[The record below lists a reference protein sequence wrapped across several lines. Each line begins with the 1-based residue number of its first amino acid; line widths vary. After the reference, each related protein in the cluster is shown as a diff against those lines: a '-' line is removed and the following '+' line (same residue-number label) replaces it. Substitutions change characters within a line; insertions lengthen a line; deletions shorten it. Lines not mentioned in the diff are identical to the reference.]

1 MKHRS
6 HISNLRC
13 ATSTAN
19 NQVHKGAAGRSAAAS
34 SCLSSW
40 SVPKYIRICSFQM
53 LLSTLVEHS
62 FTLTKSNSLKSA
74 AGHPPAA
81 PCQKESLTFSE
92 IAACSKQ
99 GHSGIPHTWPFQF
112 LQSCNF
118 FLHLTALCQLGTIW
132 DELPDQLR
140 PCSMLVS

>member
-6 HISNLRC
+6 RISNLRC

-19 NQVHKGAAGRSAAAS
+19 RFTKELLVVLLPLAVLAPGRFQNTSESVGAQLYAD
-34 SCLSSW
+34 
-40 SVPKYIRICSFQM
+40 KI
-53 LLSTLVEHS
+53 
-62 FTLTKSNSLKSA
+62 SLKSA

-81 PCQKESLTFSE
+81 PCQKESLTFSV
-92 IAACSKQ
+92 AACSKQ

-140 PCSMLVS
+140 PCSLLVS